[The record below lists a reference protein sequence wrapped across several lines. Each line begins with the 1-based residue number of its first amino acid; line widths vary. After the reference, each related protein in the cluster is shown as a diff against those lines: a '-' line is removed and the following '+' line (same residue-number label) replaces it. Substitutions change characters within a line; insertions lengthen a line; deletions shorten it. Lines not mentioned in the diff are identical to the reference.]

1 MRVLPLPLPLL
12 LLAGVAE
19 GTPRGTEGRALDL
32 GRCRF
37 ALGMEDGTIPDFR
50 LSASSAW
57 SDSTAA
63 RHGRLG
69 RSDGDGAWCPAGP
82 VFPAEQEFLEVDLG
96 RLHLVTL
103 VGTQGRHAGGHG
115 REFARQYRL
124 RYSRDRRRW
133 LRWRDRWGAEV
144 IGGNEDPE
152 GVVLKDLSPA
162 PVARALRVYPRAPR
176 AMSVCLRLE
185 LYGCPWEAGLLS
197 YTAPRGHVM
206 ALDPVPIVLNDST
219 YDGFS
224 AGPLHFGGLGQLS
237 DGVLGLD
244 DFLRTHERR
253 LWPGY
258 DYVGWPR
265 PPGPHPHLELEFEFQ
280 ELRTFHAM
288 QVHCNNLHTRGVG
301 IFRAVECRFKKIL
314 ATAWEPMVATHSLA
328 GATKDPSARSVTV
341 PLGGRHAR
349 FIQCRF
355 FFGAEW
361 MLFSEVSFV
370 SEVLDEPM
378 GASGWPPTP
387 DPSTAILEN
396 AHYGGGASNVTGS
409 APGEAGL
416 VPPVAQGGAGQS
428 PALLGCLGAIILLLL
443 AIIILILRR
452 RHWFLLVR
460 TGSQGRGAEAA
471 LRVQLSGDTVVINN
485 ATGGGGARGGPRYE
499 RIGTGT
505 GTGTGIGPGIGTG
518 TGTGTGTGEYQEP
531 TRGRPRVPPVPPGAA
546 NPAYRL
552 LLATYARPIGGLA
565 LAPPNTAKPINTD
578 GEAEAGAGAYAEA
591 DVTGGSAYALAGPA
605 HSPAHGPALPTFPR
619 DRLRFREKL
628 GEGQFGE
635 VLLCEVIA
643 PHTLGLA
650 PPPSSSPAPPV
661 AERPLLVAVKVLRPD
676 AAKNAR
682 RDFLQEARALW
693 RLRDPNIV
701 RLLGV
706 CGGPGPL
713 CIVTE
718 YMEHGDLHQ
727 FLGGARGHAL
737 SLATLVQ
744 LGAQIAAGMRFLA
757 ARNFVHRDL
766 ATRNCLVGD
775 GLRVKVADFGMS
787 RSLYGTE
794 YCRVRGRA
802 LLPIRWM
809 AWESILW
816 GTFSPASDAWA
827 FGVTLWEVLTR
838 CREQPYGALSDEQVI
853 ANAGHHFQNRGQQ
866 QYLPCPPGCPPALHR
881 LMLSCW
887 AREAA
892 ERPDFGHLHRA
903 LSDHRALE

>member
-1 MRVLPLPLPLL
+1 
-12 LLAGVAE
+12 
-19 GTPRGTEGRALDL
+19 
-32 GRCRF
+32 
-37 ALGMEDGTIPDFR
+37 
-50 LSASSAW
+50 
-57 SDSTAA
+57 
-63 RHGRLG
+63 
-69 RSDGDGAWCPAGP
+69 
-82 VFPAEQEFLEVDLG
+82 
-96 RLHLVTL
+96 
-103 VGTQGRHAGGHG
+103 
-115 REFARQYRL
+115 
-124 RYSRDRRRW
+124 
-133 LRWRDRWGAEV
+133 V

-244 DFLRTHERR
+244 DFLRTRERR

-265 PPGPHPHLELEFEFQ
+265 PPGPHPHVELEFEFQ

-314 ATAWEPMVATHSLA
+314 ATAWEPLVVTHSMA

-370 SEVLDEPM
+370 SEVLDDPM

-387 DPSTAILEN
+387 DPSSAILEN
-396 AHYGGGASNVTGS
+396 VHDGGGA
-409 APGEAGL
+409 
-416 VPPVAQGGAGQS
+416 
-428 PALLGCLGAIILLLL
+428 
-443 AIIILILRR
+443 
-452 RHWFLLVR
+452 
-460 TGSQGRGAEAA
+460 
-471 LRVQLSGDTVVINN
+471 NN
-485 ATGGGGARGGPRYE
+485 
-499 RIGTGT
+499 
-505 GTGTGIGPGIGTG
+505 
-518 TGTGTGTGEYQEP
+518 
-531 TRGRPRVPPVPPGAA
+531 
-546 NPAYRL
+546 
-552 LLATYARPIGGLA
+552 
-565 LAPPNTAKPINTD
+565 
-578 GEAEAGAGAYAEA
+578 A

-605 HSPAHGPALPTFPR
+605 HSPAHSPALPTFPR

-635 VLLCEVIA
+635 VCPGVPRCTHVSLGA
-643 PHTLGLA
+643 P
-650 PPPSSSPAPPV
+650 
-661 AERPLLVAVKVLRPD
+661 
-676 AAKNAR
+676 R

-766 ATRNCLVGD
+766 ATRNCLVGE

-866 QYLPCPPGCPPALHR
+866 VSPRSARCILGVSGVSPLSPCVIQVFQVSPRPRRALRPPRFRFRFPPADGAGQPPAGIGILLGTRRVQTGIRIGSGILGKFGILRRKFGILWRIRILRGIGILWTFGILRRKFGILWGIGILWKFGILRRKFGILWGTRILWGKFGILRIGIQPR
-881 LMLSCW
+881 LLRIRIRPTW
-887 AREAA
+887 IRIRIRKTWIRIRKTWIWIWIGQAWIPRGNRIRIRETRIWIWKTRIRIGQARIP
-892 ERPDFGHLHRA
+892 RGRRIRLLRGI
-903 LSDHRALE
+903 LGILRG

>member
-1 MRVLPLPLPLL
+1 MAALPLPLPLL

-19 GTPRGTEGRALDL
+19 GTPRGTEGTEKGTLLDL

-37 ALGMEDGTIPDFR
+37 ALGMQDGTIPDFR

-96 RLHLVTL
+96 RLHVVTL

-115 REFARQYRL
+115 REFAHQYRL

-152 GVVLKDLSPA
+152 GVVLKDLAPA

-244 DFLRTHERR
+244 DFLRTRERR

-265 PPGPHPHLELEFEFQ
+265 PPGPHPHVELEFEFQ
-280 ELRTFHAM
+280 ELRAFHAM

-301 IFRAVECRFKKIL
+301 IFRAVECRFKKSL
-314 ATAWEPMVATHSLA
+314 ATAWEPTVATHSLA
-328 GATKDPSARSVTV
+328 GAIKDPSARLVTV

-370 SEVLDEPM
+370 SEVLDDPT
-378 GASGWPPTP
+378 GASGWPPSP
-387 DPSTAILEN
+387 DPSAAILEN
-396 AHYGGGASNVTGS
+396 APDRGEATNVTTQV
-409 APGEAGL
+409 APGEPGL
-416 VPPVAQGGAGQS
+416 VPPVAKAEPGQS

-443 AIIILILRR
+443 ALLILSL
-452 RHWFLLVR
+452 RHRLCPGPL
-460 TGSQGRGAEAA
+460 GKAPGRGAEAA

-485 ATGGGGARGGPRYE
+485 ATGGGGARGLPRYE
-499 RIGTGT
+499 RIPPGTGT
-505 GTGTGIGPGIGTG
+505 GS
-518 TGTGTGTGEYQEP
+518 GEYQEP
-531 TRGRPRVPPVPPGAA
+531 TRARPRPPPLPPGAA

-552 LLATYARPIGGLA
+552 LLATYARPMGGLA
-565 LAPPNTAKPINTD
+565 RATPDGAKPINTD
-578 GEAEAGAGAYAEA
+578 GKGEPEGGAGAYAEA

-605 HSPAHGPALPTFPR
+605 HSPAHGPALPSFPR
-619 DRLRFREKL
+619 HCLRFREKL

-643 PHTLGLA
+643 PHTLDLA
-650 PPPSSSPAPPV
+650 TPSGSGPAPS
-661 AERPLLVAVKVLRPD
+661 AAGRPLLVAVKVLRPD
-676 AAKNAR
+676 ATKNAR
-682 RDFLQEARALW
+682 RDFLQEARTLG

-706 CGGPGPL
+706 CAGPGPL

-727 FLGGARGHAL
+727 FLGGPRGHAL
-737 SLATLVQ
+737 SFSTLLHV
-744 LGAQIAAGMRFLA
+744 GAQIASGMRFLA
-757 ARNFVHRDL
+757 RRNFVHRDL

-775 GLRVKVADFGMS
+775 GFTVKVADFGMS
-787 RSLYGTE
+787 RNLYAAD
-794 YCRVRGRA
+794 YYRVRGRA

-809 AWESILW
+809 AWECILM

-853 ANAGHHFQNRGQQ
+853 ANAGHHFRNRGE
-866 QYLPCPPGCPPALHR
+866 YLPCPPGCPPALHR
-881 LMLSCW
+881 LMLNCW
-887 AREAA
+887 AREAT
-892 ERPDFGHLHRA
+892 ERPDFGHLHRT
-903 LSDHRALE
+903 LSDHHHHHHHHHQ

>member
-1 MRVLPLPLPLL
+1 MGALPLPLPLL

-19 GTPRGTEGRALDL
+19 GTPRGTEGTALDL

-244 DFLRTHERR
+244 DFLRTRERR

-265 PPGPHPHLELEFEFQ
+265 PPGPHPHVELEFEFQ

-370 SEVLDEPM
+370 SGWVL
-378 GASGWPPTP
+378 
-387 DPSTAILEN
+387 
-396 AHYGGGASNVTGS
+396 GS
-409 APGEAGL
+409 RVGCWGHWLAPGEAGL
-416 VPPVAQGGAGQS
+416 VPPVARGEAGQS

-452 RHWFLLVR
+452 RR
-460 TGSQGRGAEAA
+460 GATGPLGKGRGAEAA

-505 GTGTGIGPGIGTG
+505 GIGTGIGNGNGI
-518 TGTGTGTGEYQEP
+518 GTGTGEYQEP
-531 TRGRPRVPPVPPGAA
+531 TRGRLRAPPVPPGAA

-552 LLATYARPIGGLA
+552 LLATYAQPIGGLA

-578 GEAEAGAGAYAEA
+578 GKGGGHFGHAHFGHTHHDLTCATPTCTGEAEVGAGAYAEA

-605 HSPAHGPALPTFPR
+605 HSPTHGPALPAFPR

-650 PPPSSSPAPPV
+650 PPPISSPTPPV

-676 AAKNAR
+676 ASKNAR

-718 YMEHGDLHQ
+718 YMEHGDLHR

-737 SLATLVQ
+737 SLATLVH

-766 ATRNCLVGD
+766 ATRNCLVGE

-787 RSLYGTE
+787 RSLRGTE

-816 GTFSPASDAWA
+816 GTFSSASDAWA

-892 ERPDFGHLHRA
+892 ERPDFGHLHQA

>member
-1 MRVLPLPLPLL
+1 M
-12 LLAGVAE
+12 
-19 GTPRGTEGRALDL
+19 
-32 GRCRF
+32 GRCCH
-37 ALGMEDGTIPDFR
+37 P
-50 LSASSAW
+50 
-57 SDSTAA
+57 
-63 RHGRLG
+63 
-69 RSDGDGAWCPAGP
+69 PP
-82 VFPAEQEFLEVDLG
+82 
-96 RLHLVTL
+96 
-103 VGTQGRHAGGHG
+103 
-115 REFARQYRL
+115 
-124 RYSRDRRRW
+124 
-133 LRWRDRWGAEV
+133 
-144 IGGNEDPE
+144 
-152 GVVLKDLSPA
+152 
-162 PVARALRVYPRAPR
+162 
-176 AMSVCLRLE
+176 
-185 LYGCPWEAGLLS
+185 
-197 YTAPRGHVM
+197 
-206 ALDPVPIVLNDST
+206 PI
-219 YDGFS
+219 
-224 AGPLHFGGLGQLS
+224 
-237 DGVLGLD
+237 
-244 DFLRTHERR
+244 
-253 LWPGY
+253 
-258 DYVGWPR
+258 
-265 PPGPHPHLELEFEFQ
+265 
-280 ELRTFHAM
+280 

-328 GATKDPSARSVTV
+328 GATKDPSARLVTV

-370 SEVLDEPM
+370 SEVLDDPV

-396 AHYGGGASNVTGS
+396 AHDRGGATNETALA
-409 APGEAGL
+409 APGEAGP
-416 VPPVAQGGAGQS
+416 VPGVAQGGAGQS

-452 RHWFLLVR
+452 RR
-460 TGSQGRGAEAA
+460 GATGPLGKGRGAEAA

-505 GTGTGIGPGIGTG
+505 GTGTGTGNGTG
-518 TGTGTGTGEYQEP
+518 TGIWTGTGTGTGEYQEP
-531 TRGRPRVPPVPPGAA
+531 TRAQPREPPVPPGAA

-578 GEAEAGAGAYAEA
+578 GEPECGAGAYAEA

-605 HSPAHGPALPTFPR
+605 HSPAHGPALPAFPR

-635 VLLCEVIA
+635 VLLCEVIT

-650 PPPSSSPAPPV
+650 PPPSSSHAPS
-661 AERPLLVAVKVLRPD
+661 ATERPLLVAVKVLRPD
-676 AAKNAR
+676 ASKNAR

-737 SLATLVQ
+737 SLATLVH

-766 ATRNCLVGD
+766 ATRNCLVGE

-827 FGVTLWEVLTR
+827 LAVTLWEVLTR

-881 LMLSCW
+881 LMLNCW